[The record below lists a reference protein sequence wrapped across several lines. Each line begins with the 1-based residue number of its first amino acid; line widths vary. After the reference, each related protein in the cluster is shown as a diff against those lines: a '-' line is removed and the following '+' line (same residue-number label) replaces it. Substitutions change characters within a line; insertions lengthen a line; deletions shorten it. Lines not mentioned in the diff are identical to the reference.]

1 MEHYSVNISKQA
13 RADMQGILRHISVYL
28 REPATADHMLSR
40 FEEAASSLETMPNR
54 CALVPDDY
62 LASAGFRMTSV
73 GNYLVFYMVDQEA
86 KVVNISRVLY
96 GRQNWIDLLTR
107 DLPQ

>member
-1 MEHYSVNISKQA
+1 MERYRVVLSQKGKAEIRAIVQYIAVNLHEPDAA
-13 RADMQGILRHISVYL
+13 RRTQR
-28 REPATADHMLSR
+28 R
-40 FEEAASSLETMPNR
+40 FKELVASLKSMPNR
-54 CALVPDDY
+54 YALVPDGY
-62 LASAGFRMTSV
+62 LASVGFRMTSV